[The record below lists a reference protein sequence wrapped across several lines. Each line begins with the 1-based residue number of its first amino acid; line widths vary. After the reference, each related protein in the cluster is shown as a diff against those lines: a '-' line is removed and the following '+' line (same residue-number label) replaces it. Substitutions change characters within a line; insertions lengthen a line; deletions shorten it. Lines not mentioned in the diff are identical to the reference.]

1 MQQSTQ
7 LTPDRSPE
15 PQQAIGENNHAQAD
29 GHTLTL
35 GERGEQIA
43 ASFLAD
49 KGYRIVARN
58 WRSSRHGEIDIIA
71 WHGDTLVFVEVKTRS
86 GERFGSP
93 FEAITARKVH
103 RLRRLIGLWLASHS
117 ISPAR
122 VRLDAVGVRVR
133 AGEISIE
140 HREALR

>member
-7 LTPDRSPE
+7 SITDHPSKARQPEDDRNRTPDGGR
-15 PQQAIGENNHAQAD
+15 
-29 GHTLTL
+29 TLTL

-43 ASFLAD
+43 ASFLTD

-71 WHGDTLVFVEVKTRS
+71 WQGDTLVFIEVKTRS